1 MKVKKKDE
9 TSGKILKNTL
19 FAIVLFGF
27 CDRAM
32 AKYPIKRVS
41 EKSKQAVIVIGEKSM
56 KRGDSLELFDDDM
69 MLKCRVEV
77 LKVSK
82 EVAMISTANCEFD
95 ISNKNMVTDVNIDS
109 GDKEYAPEKK
119 DSNPEP
125 ESKAIVISPYFEG
138 AVGPEIN
145 KEKTSDVEGS
155 SRGLGFW
162 GIFSLSKKREFS
174 FLLSASSGSGDA
186 SFGGSTD
193 FDFEYSSGRAAFIL
207 APTYFSSVIR
217 PVLIY
222 STVSE
227 SGDFELF
234 KGVHIK
240 SERKKKIVEYGL
252 QYDFSD
258 KRENDFFKL
267 SFNRVESKQ
276 ETAFG
281 SYSDDTFEDRDKS
294 IGGVFRK
301 EINKGK
307 GWFQLMYT
315 RSIDESNNQS
325 KYWSINAS
333 IQRSSIFSTIEY
345 KKGEEGEGQVILLN
359 IMYFFDYVWK

>member
-1 MKVKKKDE
+1 M
-9 TSGKILKNTL
+9 SGKILKNTL

-27 CDRAM
+27 FDRAM

-41 EKSKQAVIVIGEKSM
+41 EKSKQAVIVIGKKSM

-77 LKVSK
+77 LKVNK

-95 ISNKNMVTDVNIDS
+95 ISNKNMVTDANIDS
-109 GDKEYAPEKK
+109 DDKEYAPEKK
-119 DSNPEP
+119 GSNSEP

-138 AVGPEIN
+138 AVGPEIS
-145 KEKTSDVEGS
+145 KEKTSEVEGS

-174 FLLSASSGSGDA
+174 FLLSASSGSGNA
-186 SFGGSTD
+186 SFGSAD
-193 FDFEYSSGRAAFIL
+193 VDLEYSSARAAFIL

-227 SGDFELF
+227 SGEFGL
-234 KGVHIK
+234 KGVYIK

-267 SFNRVESKQ
+267 SFNKVESEQ
-276 ETAFG
+276 EATFAG
-281 SYSDDTFEDRDKS
+281 ISDGTFEDEDKS

-307 GWFQLMYT
+307 GWFQLIYT
-315 RSIDESNNQS
+315 RSIDESNNES

-345 KKGEEGEGQVILLN
+345 KKGEGSLIFLN